1 VDDVWPAL
9 IAAGC
14 VLLIVLI
21 VVAIVVSARQERK
34 RREALRAWAGRHGWT
49 YVERPATDWPSRL
62 PGRNRRGVSLVL
74 SGVMGGYPVS
84 VADYSYTTTSTST
97 SHGASGSPSTSTSS
111 TTYHYVVVVVRLPR
125 PGPSVEVQPRHGLS
139 KLGRAIFGEAKTALG
154 YEPFDRAFRIS
165 AKDPAAARRL
175 VGPSLAGQHLAG
187 QVPPWSLYGVEL
199 LTYQRGRLG
208 DPARIPGLVAPLV
221 RVATLLGR

>member
-1 VDDVWPAL
+1 VDVWPAL

-14 VLLIVLI
+14 VLLIVLV
-21 VVAIVVSARQERK
+21 VVAIVVSVRQERQ

-49 YVERPATDWPSRL
+49 YVERPAATDWSARL
-62 PGRNRRGVSLVL
+62 PGRNRRGVSLML

-84 VADYSYTTTSTST
+84 VADYSYTTTSSST
-97 SHGASGSPSTSTSS
+97 THRADGTPSTSTS
-111 TTYHYVVVVVRLPR
+111 TTTHHYVVVVVRLPR

-154 YEPFDRAFRIS
+154 YEPFDRAFRIY

-175 VGPSLAGQHLAG
+175 VGRSLAGQHLAG
-187 QVPPWSLYGVEL
+187 QVPAWSLYGVDL
-199 LTYQRGRLG
+199 LTYERGRLG